1 MERVTPRRHAEKRD
15 DARERPLRQGGNPS
29 SFFSVPH
36 DLSAV
41 SDLRNSRPVSLFA
54 LPKREMVLGLRREK
68 GACARSCRAAS
79 ITAAPRDDA
88 WCARSP
94 LSRCMFAAPGFR
106 PAPTGGC
113 QAAAVSFPTLGRA
126 ASEGAGT
133 AERPADSCAGA
144 VPSLTLRATVAR
156 TSLREQ
162 EEGCR
167 GIFLPPFVRCADIS
181 PAGGIFPAA
190 FLLGCKTLFFPRRK
204 EKGFS

>member
-1 MERVTPRRHAEKRD
+1 MASRCSHGRGACPALSLRASAHTGVAIRFLLAIRSEERACSFQDPFLFLAIAQKEKRFLD
-15 DARERPLRQGGNPS
+15 SKEKKALKQVFTGCGYIRRPN
-29 SFFSVPH
+29 V
-36 DLSAV
+36 
-41 SDLRNSRPVSLFA
+41 
-54 LPKREMVLGLRREK
+54 
-68 GACARSCRAAS
+68 
-79 ITAAPRDDA
+79 DA
-88 WCARSP
+88 WCGRVP
-94 LSRCMFAAPGFR
+94 LSRCLGTVPGFR